1 MTSTAKQKFRKAIPF
16 LAVVLIGGV
25 IIAALILLKPTPE
38 EQKVE
43 IPVRIVRVVSVL
55 PADRQADVI
64 SQGTVEPRVEITL
77 QPEVA
82 GRVVEVSPQF
92 VSGGFFSEGD
102 LLLKIDPR
110 DYELNVIKAEARVAE
125 ARQYYAREKAE
136 SEQAKKEWAELGSGE
151 ASPLVLREPQ
161 LKDAQAKL
169 KSARASLDEARLNLE
184 RSEIRA
190 PFDGR
195 IRSRSVDVGQ
205 VVSPGVRVAEIYA
218 IDRVEIRLPLTD
230 RQVALLD
237 LPLRRPGANS
247 GPMPEV
253 ELSAMFA
260 GEIHRWDARIV
271 RTEGALD
278 TTSRVLYAVA
288 EVVDPYGEDA
298 VSGRPPLSIGLF
310 VEARIEGKTYEQV
323 MEIPREAVRH
333 DGNILV
339 VDADNRIHIR
349 PAEVVQTTSEH
360 AIVRLTIDKTDRI
373 CISPLETVTEN
384 MSVGVIDDLSKN
396 ETNLAAEVRG

>member
-1 MTSTAKQKFRKAIPF
+1 MSTTKSKFKKATPF
-16 LAVVLIGGV
+16 LAVIGIGGGIV
-25 IIAALILLKPTPE
+25 AALILLKPAPE

-43 IPVRIVRVVSVL
+43 IPIRMVRVVSVL
-55 PADRQADVI
+55 PADRQAEVV
-64 SQGTVEPRVEITL
+64 SQGTVDPRVEITL

-92 VSGGFFSEGD
+92 VSGGFFSKGD
-102 LLLKIDPR
+102 LLVKIDPR

-125 ARQYYAREKAE
+125 AQQYFEREKAE

-151 ASPLVLREPQ
+151 ASPLVLRAPQ

-169 KSARASLDEARLNLE
+169 KSARASLDEARLKLE

-237 LPLRRPGANS
+237 LPLRRPGVGS

-260 GEIHRWDARIV
+260 GEVHRWAAKIV

-288 EVVDPYGEDA
+288 EVNNPYGEDPI
-298 VSGRPPLSIGLF
+298 SGRPPLSIGLF
-310 VEARIEGKTYEQV
+310 VEARIKGKIYEQV

-333 DGNILV
+333 DGNILI

-360 AIVRLTIDKTDRI
+360 AIVRLVIDKTDRI
-373 CISPLETVTEN
+373 CISPLETVSEN
-384 MSVGVIDDLSKN
+384 MSVGVIDDLSKS
-396 ETNLAAEVRG
+396 ETNLSAEVRG